1 MLAFHVDASL
11 TFTNP
16 SIVVASKPVDEG
28 SLETPHPGES
38 PRRGP
43 GQRFFS
49 RADGAR
55 PDPHGARGPGAPQ
68 KAQIHRR
75 GARRAPREKE
85 EIGLREAGP
94 PRARGAT
101 TMITKL

>member
-1 MLAFHVDASL
+1 MLAFRVDASL

-16 SIVVASKPVDEG
+16 CA
-28 SLETPHPGES
+28 
-38 PRRGP
+38 RRRARG
-43 GQRFFS
+43 G

-68 KAQIHRR
+68 KAQINRR
-75 GARRAPREKE
+75 GARRAPCEKK

-101 TMITKL
+101 TLITKL